1 MRERLLRLEVNVR
14 ELARFCQMYTR
25 EDVRREPH
33 LEWAL
38 RYGLLEAIQI
48 VIDLS
53 CHIASARNLDASATD
68 AERVELLSRA
78 GLVSGDVAKTVA
90 GMVGLRNILV
100 HEYISVDRSRLYDL
114 LERLNDFACLPNKFG
129 PMCSGGNVWA
139 STTLWA

>member
-14 ELARFCQMYTR
+14 ELARFRQMYTS

-38 RYGLLEAIQI
+38 RYGLLEAVQI

-53 CHIASARNLDASATD
+53 CHIASEKSLGAPATY
-68 AERVELLSRA
+68 AECVDLLSRA
-78 GLVSGDVAKTVA
+78 GLVSGDVAKAVS

-100 HEYISVDRSRLYDL
+100 HEYISVDLNRLYDL
-114 LERLNDFACLPNKFG
+114 LDHLDDFRTFAEQIRPY
-129 PMCSGGNVWA
+129 V
-139 STTLWA
+139 

>member
-14 ELARFCQMYTR
+14 ELARFRQMYTS

-53 CHIASARNLDASATD
+53 CHIASEKSLGAPATY
-68 AERVELLSRA
+68 AECVDLLSRA
-78 GLVSGDVAKTVA
+78 GLLSGDVAKAVS

-100 HEYISVDRSRLYDL
+100 QEYISVDLNRLYNL
-114 LERLNDFACLPNKFG
+114 LDRLDDFRTFAEQIRPY
-129 PMCSGGNVWA
+129 V
-139 STTLWA
+139 

>member
-14 ELARFCQMYTR
+14 ELARFRQMYTS

-53 CHIASARNLDASATD
+53 CHIASEKNLGAPATY
-68 AERVELLSRA
+68 AECVDLLSRA
-78 GLVSGDVAKTVA
+78 GFLRSDVAKAVS

-100 HEYISVDRSRLYDL
+100 QEYISVDLNRLYNL
-114 LERLNDFACLPNKFG
+114 LDRLDDFRTFAEQIRPY
-129 PMCSGGNVWA
+129 V
-139 STTLWA
+139 

>member
-14 ELARFCQMYTR
+14 ELARFRQMYTS

-53 CHIASARNLDASATD
+53 CHIASEKSLGAPATY
-68 AERVELLSRA
+68 AECVDLLSRA
-78 GLVSGDVAKTVA
+78 GLVSGDVAKAVS

-100 HEYISVDRSRLYDL
+100 HEYISVDLNRLYDL
-114 LERLNDFACLPNKFG
+114 LDHLDDFRTFAEQIRPY
-129 PMCSGGNVWA
+129 V
-139 STTLWA
+139 

>member
-14 ELARFCQMYTR
+14 ELARFRQMYTS

-53 CHIASARNLDASATD
+53 CHIASEKSLGAPATY
-68 AERVELLSRA
+68 AECVDLLSRA
-78 GLVSGDVAKTVA
+78 GLVSGDVAKAVS

-100 HEYISVDRSRLYDL
+100 HEYISVDLNRLYDL
-114 LERLNDFACLPNKFG
+114 LDHLDDFRAFAEQIRTY
-129 PMCSGGNVWA
+129 V
-139 STTLWA
+139 